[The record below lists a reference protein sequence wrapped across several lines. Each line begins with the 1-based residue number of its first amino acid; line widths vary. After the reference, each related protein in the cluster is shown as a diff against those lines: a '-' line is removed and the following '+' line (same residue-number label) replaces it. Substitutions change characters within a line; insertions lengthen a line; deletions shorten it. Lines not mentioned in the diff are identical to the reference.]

1 MTATAARAATVRISA
16 RLNSALNTQAK
27 SLRISKATLIRQALE
42 EKLEDIQDLAE
53 AKEIMADIKSG
64 KRQTVPLSGLL
75 KRNGL

>member
-1 MTATAARAATVRISA
+1 MTATATRAATVRISA

-27 SLRISKATLIRQALE
+27 HLRISKATLIRQALE
-42 EKLEDIQDLAE
+42 EKLEDIQDLNE
-53 AKEIMADIKSG
+53 AQEIMADIKSG